1 MAPTRPVRRGNRI
14 RALAAAGALSL
25 IPSGHRLPYTTGE
38 IVRMPRAQL
47 TRIHPEKI
55 LDTLQRSKPS
65 ERDTLLRH
73 LPISQLSKLPR
84 RELVRAPTRG
94 IIDVLFT
101 RTAKEREII
110 PTEAIALLARIST
123 ARTTPSATLIEVEES
138 FHRALQ
144 QATQTNVEYW
154 SGGSLGK
161 GTRGF
166 QQLDKLDRVATLI
179 YGVKNGK
186 LLMQK
191 GIAQT
196 TRMRREVARDIHYFA
211 VFQQR
216 ATPEQLARLA
226 EKKIT
231 PEGLK
236 KEIEGN

>member
-1 MAPTRPVRRGNRI
+1 
-14 RALAAAGALSL
+14 
-25 IPSGHRLPYTTGE
+25 
-38 IVRMPRAQL
+38 MPRAQL
-47 TRIHPEKI
+47 TRIHPEKV
-55 LDTLQRSKPS
+55 LNTLQRSKPA
-65 ERDTLLRH
+65 ERETLLRH
-73 LPISQLSKLPR
+73 LPVSQLSKLPR
-84 RELVRAPTRG
+84 RELVRAPARG
-94 IIDVLFT
+94 VIEVLSA

-138 FHRALQ
+138 FQHALQ
-144 QATQTNVEYW
+144 KATQPNVEYW

-166 QQLDKLDRVATLI
+166 QQLDTLDRVATLM

-186 LLMQK
+186 LLLQN

-216 ATPEQLARLA
+216 ATPEQLSRLA

-236 KEIEGN
+236 KEIEEN